1 MNTHK
6 QKIQISLLVLIG
18 GISICAFGLWRYR
31 TVNSVLP
38 SHQAYLADSSA
49 STGTDCACLES
60 LVSQELADARL
71 MPSST
76 VSILQTG
83 DESSANEPV
92 PVAEYT
98 APAERA
104 MVEKQEKIAATKAEL
119 LQDLKQKCEGMKRT
133 NRSPIFQAIR
143 RSVEHLKA
151 KGCGPGSDC
160 RLRVITDG
168 EELVEPG
175 LRKALHRTGD
185 LDSISLPAPIH
196 NEGIQVVFIG
206 VAQTTG
212 RRVKKVGES
221 QQYTRDRSPQ
231 AASRL
236 EAVWRQVFTEPQR
249 VSFEPF
255 CRPRTEAVAEL
266 SSRASLQAA
275 R

>member
-1 MNTHK
+1 MNTLK
-6 QKIQISLLVLIG
+6 QKVQIGLLALVIG
-18 GISICAFGLWRYR
+18 IGLCAFGLWRYR

-38 SHQAYLADSSA
+38 WHGGIVDDNSA
-49 STGTDCACLES
+49 SKGIDCACLES
-60 LVSQELADARL
+60 LMSRDLADPRL
-71 MPSST
+71 TPSST
-76 VSILQTG
+76 LSILQTG
-83 DESSANEPV
+83 DEASANEPV

-104 MVEKQEKIAATKAEL
+104 MVEKQEKIAAAKAEL

-133 NRSPIFQAIR
+133 NRSPIFQGIR
-143 RSVEHLKA
+143 RGVEHLKA

-160 RLRVITDG
+160 RLWVITDG

-175 LRKALHRTGD
+175 LRQALHGTGD
-185 LDSISLPAPIH
+185 LDRITLPTPIN
-196 NEGIQVVFIG
+196 NEGVHVVFVG

-212 RRVKKVGES
+212 RGVNEAGKSR
-221 QQYTRDRSPQ
+221 QYTRDRSPQ

-255 CRPRTEAVAEL
+255 CRARTEAAAKMPSPV
-266 SSRASLQAA
+266 SLNAP